1 MRSYDDSKRKRV
13 IALYQSGEKRVK
25 ISDDLGISYYTVLN
39 WIKRYEEDGEDGLK
53 VQYSRCGRNTKLS
66 PLIKN
71 RAISLK
77 RAHEEWGSDYILM
90 QLKKEYPDTELV
102 SSRQL
107 RRYFKQAGLAKELVS
122 KLPKASGS
130 NSWASHE
137 FYRVQV
143 DAKEQIRTQDGKWC
157 SYLTFTDEKSGA
169 VLDAFVFPP
178 QVYSAGFT
186 YSGV

>member
-1 MRSYDDSKRKRV
+1 MRSYDHSKRERV
-13 IALYQSGEKRVK
+13 ISLYQSGEKRVK
-25 ISDDLGISYYTVLN
+25 ISDALGISYYTVLN
-39 WIKRYEEDGEDGLK
+39 WIKRYEEHGEEGLK
-53 VQYSRCGRNTKLS
+53 VQYSNCGRKMKLS
-66 PLIKN
+66 SVIKK

-77 RAHEEWGSDYILM
+77 RDHEEWGSDYILM
-90 QLKKEYPDTELV
+90 QLKKEYPDAELV

-122 KLPKASGS
+122 KLPKVSGS
-130 NSWASHE
+130 DSWASHE

-143 DAKEQIRTQDGKWC
+143 DAKEQIRTQDGNWC

-178 QVYSAGFT
+178 QVYSSGFT
-186 YSGV
+186 YSCV